1 MLDIKRKQL
10 YFDNAAT
17 TKLLP
22 SVKEKM
28 IEAMECYGNPSSLY
42 ELGQESHH
50 LIEDCR
56 EKIAECV
63 GCLPEEIIFTS
74 GGTESDNTAL
84 ISTYDYAQ
92 ANGLGNHII
101 TSQIEHHAIL
111 NTCKYLEEYRGAEVT
126 YIGVD
131 QYGKINPQDVGNAM
145 RDETCIVSIMGANN
159 EVGTVQDLSSAYYR
173 NGHNIFH
180 SDCVQLFGHQK
191 INLRNLDMMSMS
203 AHKIGG
209 PKGVGFLY
217 VKDGT
222 LLPSFVHGGGQER
235 GRRASTENIL
245 GIVGM
250 IEAILQSTEHLYEWN
265 NYVYDLTSHM
275 KQRILD
281 EISGVKYNGHS
292 TLRLP
297 GILNFSF
304 DGIRGEELMILLDSY
319 GICVSTG
326 SACNSSSNEP
336 SHVLLAMGL
345 DETQANASVRFS
357 LSQNNTMEE
366 VDFTVD
372 RLIKLVEF
380 MRSN

>member
-1 MLDIKRKQL
+1 MLDIKRRRI
-10 YFDNAAT
+10 YFDSAAT
-17 TKLLP
+17 TPLLP

-28 IEAMECYGNPSSLY
+28 IETMECYGNPSSLY
-42 ELGQESHH
+42 ELGQASHR
-50 LIEDCR
+50 LIGDCR
-56 EKIAECV
+56 AKIAGCI

-74 GGTESDNTAL
+74 GGTEADNTAL
-84 ISTYDYAQ
+84 ISTYDYAK

-101 TSQIEHHAIL
+101 TSKIEHHAIL
-111 NTCKYLEEYRGAEVT
+111 NTSKYLEEYCGAEVT
-126 YIGVD
+126 YVGVD
-131 QYGKINPQDVGNAM
+131 EYGKINPKDVGDAM
-145 RDETCIVSIMGANN
+145 RDETCIVSLMGANN

-191 INLRNLDMMSMS
+191 INLKNLDMMSMS

-217 VKDGT
+217 VKGGV
-222 LLPSFVHGGGQER
+222 LLPSFMHGGGQER

-245 GIVGM
+245 GIIGM
-250 IEAILQSTEHLYEWN
+250 TEAIVQATEHLYEWN
-265 NYVYDLTSHM
+265 NYVWDLTSHM

-281 EISGVKYNGHS
+281 EISGVKYNGHP
-292 TLRLP
+292 TFRLP

-345 DETQANASVRFS
+345 SEEQANSSVRFS

-372 RLIKLVEF
+372 RLKKLVEF